1 MAHQDSSVST
11 VHKGKTY
18 TARIIVEPRT
28 VTVRCQYGE
37 DTTQIGASVEVT
49 AKMLLGEIIRKADAE
64 GRL

>member
-1 MAHQDSSVST
+1 M
-11 VHKGKTY
+11 
-18 TARIIVEPRT
+18 ARIIVEPRT